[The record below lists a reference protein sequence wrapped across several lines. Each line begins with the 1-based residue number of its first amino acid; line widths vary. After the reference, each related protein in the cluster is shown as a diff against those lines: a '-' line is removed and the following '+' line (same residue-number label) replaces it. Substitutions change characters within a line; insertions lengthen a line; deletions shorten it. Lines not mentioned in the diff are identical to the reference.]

1 MNYKQLLSLIIF
13 TTFVIGIKAQSTT
26 TGSLASTT
34 DSTKTIQKKNLDTE
48 ESLKYIGSELFFQV
62 KKRLH
67 LTSEEEE
74 KKALKTKEE
83 KKKVKLNIFGITI
96 ER

>member
-1 MNYKQLLSLIIF
+1 M
-13 TTFVIGIKAQSTT
+13 
-26 TGSLASTT
+26 TGQ
-34 DSTKTIQKKNLDTE
+34 KTSLDTE

-74 KKALKTKEE
+74 KKAAKTREE